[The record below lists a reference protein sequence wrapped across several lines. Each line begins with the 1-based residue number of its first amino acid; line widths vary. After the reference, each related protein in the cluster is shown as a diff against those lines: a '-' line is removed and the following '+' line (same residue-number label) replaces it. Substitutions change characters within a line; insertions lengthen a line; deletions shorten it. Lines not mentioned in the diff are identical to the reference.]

1 MVTVQIR
8 TALAVATGSAGAAV
22 RSLGVRG
29 FVLALLTSMLLAC
42 VGPGT
47 PVVSD
52 RAVSDRSQQTYTV
65 RRGDTLYSIAWR
77 FDLDHSKLAAANQI
91 RAPFTIFPG
100 QQIRLTEVVAR
111 SAQTTKKTA
120 AAAQISPTRTV
131 AGAPSKP
138 SSKPSAKPS
147 SKSGSQRTQP
157 TPPPTSQAKT
167 ASTKAT
173 VSRPATAKSLPADTK
188 RSAKGWYRPLP
199 QQPSVLFSKDNKG
212 IDYVITS
219 RSRVQS
225 TRSGEVVYAGNG
237 IAGFERLVIIKHSGE
252 LLSAYSF
259 NGKMMVSEQ
268 QQVGGGSKI
277 AEIMPRPGVRQTLHF
292 EVRRMGKPINPQNLL
307 P

>member
-8 TALAVATGSAGAAV
+8 TALGAAAGSEV
-22 RSLGVRG
+22 AARRLLRGLRG
-29 FVLALLTSMLLAC
+29 FVLPLLTSMLLAC

-52 RAVSDRSQQTYTV
+52 RSVGDRSQQTYTV

-77 FDLDHSKLAAANQI
+77 FDLDHRRLAASNQI

-100 QQIRLTEVVAR
+100 QQIRLTELM
-111 SAQTTKKTA
+111 AQSTKATNKPTA
-120 AAAQISPTRTV
+120 AAQTSTPKPV
-131 AGAPSKP
+131 AGVPSKPWSKP
-138 SSKPSAKPS
+138 SSKAGQQPQATPSQTKTAPAKATMS
-147 SKSGSQRTQP
+147 RLATSKSL
-157 TPPPTSQAKT
+157 A
-167 ASTKAT
+167 
-173 VSRPATAKSLPADTK
+173 ADTK
-188 RSAKGWYRPLP
+188 KSAKGWYRPLP
-199 QQPSVLFSKDNKG
+199 QKPSVLFSKDNKG

-225 TRSGEVVYAGNG
+225 SRSGEVVYAGNG

-268 QQVGGGSKI
+268 QQVGGGSRI
-277 AEIMPRPGVRQTLHF
+277 AEILPRPGVRQILHF
-292 EVRRMGKPINPQNLL
+292 EVRRMGKPVDPQSLL

>member
-8 TALAVATGSAGAAV
+8 TALGAAAGSEV
-22 RSLGVRG
+22 AAGRLLRGLRG
-29 FVLALLTSMLLAC
+29 FVLLLLTSMLLAC

-52 RAVSDRSQQTYTV
+52 RSVGDRSQQTYTV

-77 FDLDHSKLAAANQI
+77 FDLDHRRLAAANQI

-100 QQIRLTEVVAR
+100 QQIRLTELMAK
-111 SAQTTKKTA
+111 SAQATNKPTA
-120 AAAQISPTRTV
+120 VVQTSTPNP
-131 AGAPSKP
+131 GARVPSKP
-138 SSKPSAKPS
+138 SSKPSSKLS
-147 SKSGSQRTQP
+147 SKSGQHAQATPSQT
-157 TPPPTSQAKT
+157 KT
-167 ASTKAT
+167 APAKAT
-173 VSRPATAKSLPADTK
+173 VSRPATSKSLPADTK
-188 RSAKGWYRPLP
+188 KSAKGWYRPLP
-199 QQPSVLFSKDNKG
+199 QKPSVLFSKDNKG
-212 IDYVITS
+212 IDYVINS

-225 TRSGEVVYAGNG
+225 TRTGEVVYAGNG

-268 QQVGGGSKI
+268 QQVGGGSRI
-277 AEIMPRPGVRQTLHF
+277 AEILPRPGVRQILHF
-292 EVRRMGKPINPQNLL
+292 EVRRMGKPVNPQSLL

>member
-8 TALAVATGSAGAAV
+8 TALGAAAGSEV
-22 RSLGVRG
+22 AAGRLLRGLSG
-29 FVLALLTSMLLAC
+29 FVLLLLTSMLLAC

-52 RAVSDRSQQTYTV
+52 RSVGDRSQQTYTV

-77 FDLDHSKLAAANQI
+77 FDLDHRRLAAANKI

-100 QQIRLTEVVAR
+100 QQIRLTELVAQ
-111 SAQTTKKTA
+111 SAQATKKATA
-120 AAAQISPTRTV
+120 AVQTSAPKP
-131 AGAPSKP
+131 GARVPSKP
-138 SSKPSAKPS
+138 SSKTSSKLS
-147 SKSGSQRTQP
+147 SKSGQHAQATPSQT
-157 TPPPTSQAKT
+157 KT
-167 ASTKAT
+167 APAKAT
-173 VSRPATAKSLPADTK
+173 VSRPATSKSLPADSK
-188 RSAKGWYRPLP
+188 KSAKGWYRPLP
-199 QQPSVLFSKDNKG
+199 QKPSVLFSKDNKG
-212 IDYVITS
+212 INYVITS

-268 QQVGGGSKI
+268 QQVGGGSRI
-277 AEIMPRPGVRQTLHF
+277 AEILPRPGVRQILHF
-292 EVRRMGKPINPQNLL
+292 EVRRMGKPVNPQSLL

>member
-8 TALAVATGSAGAAV
+8 TALGAAAGSEV
-22 RSLGVRG
+22 AAGRLLRGLRG
-29 FVLALLTSMLLAC
+29 FVLLLLTSMLLAC

-52 RAVSDRSQQTYTV
+52 RSVGDRSQQTYTV

-77 FDLDHSKLAAANQI
+77 FDLDHRRLAAANQI

-100 QQIRLTEVVAR
+100 QQIRLTELVAQ
-111 SAQTTKKTA
+111 SAQATKNPTA
-120 AAAQISPTRTV
+120 AVQTSTPKP
-131 AGAPSKP
+131 GARVPSKP
-138 SSKPSAKPS
+138 SSKTSSKLS
-147 SKSGSQRTQP
+147 SKSGQHAQATPSQT
-157 TPPPTSQAKT
+157 KT
-167 ASTKAT
+167 APAKAT
-173 VSRPATAKSLPADTK
+173 VSRPATSKSLPADSK
-188 RSAKGWYRPLP
+188 KSAKGWYRPLP
-199 QQPSVLFSKDNKG
+199 QKPSVLFSKDNKG

-268 QQVGGGSKI
+268 QQVGGGSRI
-277 AEIMPRPGVRQTLHF
+277 AEILPRPGVRQILHF
-292 EVRRMGKPINPQNLL
+292 EVRRMGKPVNPQSLL